1 MEADPAQSL
10 DALIERARSAMS
22 GVAPSPESSGPFL
35 GEAADGLVTAEA
47 SLEGK
52 LRTLHIDPKMLRQ
65 PIEDICRDVVTAV
78 NAALDARPGR
88 VDTGPLM
95 EELRAVQEQSV
106 QEMAKISSAFSDALA
121 RAVASKR

>member
-1 MEADPAQSL
+1 MEVDPAQSL

-22 GVAPSPESSGPFL
+22 GVAPSSESSGPFL

-52 LRTLHIDPKMLRQ
+52 VRTLHIDPKMLRQ